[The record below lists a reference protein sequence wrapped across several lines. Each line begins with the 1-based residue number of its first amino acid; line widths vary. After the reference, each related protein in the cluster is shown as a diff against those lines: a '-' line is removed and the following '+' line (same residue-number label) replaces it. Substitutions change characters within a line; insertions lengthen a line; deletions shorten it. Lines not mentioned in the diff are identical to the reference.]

1 MLWSMG
7 SQSVGHNLVGL
18 NNKRAI
24 GIDTYILP
32 CIKQITSVLYS
43 VICGG
48 LNGKEIQKRR
58 NICIRIALLY

>member
-1 MLWSMG
+1 MF
-7 SQSVGHNLVGL
+7 GHQGWEEKGGMNWE
-18 NNKRAI
+18 A
-24 GIDTYILP
+24 GIDTHILP

-58 NICIRIALLY
+58 NISIRRAVHY